1 MPQGHLGGPGTV
13 GTMDDSLP
21 DEPRPMPPQPIPPQP
36 IPPQP
41 IPPQP
46 TSLDKQGQRPGQ
58 QPIDVGEFRQG
69 SGLSQWALARYLV
82 GRAIGESVGRALM
95 VLGLLVLAVAGLIW
109 WAGSGFWAVLV
120 AIVALGILAMRALLL
135 AVLRRL
141 TGAGQYGP
149 LEARMRELVAETRG
163 DVLRELRRVGLP
175 GRTWTLPVLGLRL
188 ARRSRRADTLTR
200 LRRFEVGRA
209 VPVARLDELHLLL
222 RGALG
227 RTGL

>member
-1 MPQGHLGGPGTV
+1 LPRGYLGRPGTV
-13 GTMDDSLP
+13 GAMDDSLP
-21 DEPRPMPPQPIPPQP
+21 DEPRRMSPQPMSPEPFSPEP
-36 IPPQP
+36 I
-41 IPPQP
+41 
-46 TSLDKQGQRPGQ
+46 SLDKQGHRPGQQ

-120 AIVALGILAMRALLL
+120 AIVALGVLAMRALLL

-209 VPVARLDELHLLL
+209 VPAARLDELHLLL